1 MSEPAANGVGADG
14 DLHDMKAVWDRW
26 ISILRRHGW
35 GPDAVLQA
43 PSTDAEIDA
52 ALEKAGSLSLPAAV
66 RELYLLNDGQESPSN
81 VANIATNIFPGY
93 EFLPVPKALAAWQTW
108 RDVRNAYTVDGES
121 DMDEP
126 ITVRASD
133 EGKVKRV
140 YTHPAWWPLAEDGG
154 GNHLMVDMDPGP
166 FGTAGQIIIA
176 GPDEDERRVLAPGIV
191 QYIEALAAAEL
202 NSPQEDAMSDG
213 VAWWDAPGLR

>member
-81 VANIATNIFPGY
+81 VANIATNIFPGLVPEHY
-93 EFLPVPKALAAWQTW
+93 PLGETSVKVSAEGSSYTLILCHQHRCLFLGSSNICHATAWILSGCQHRADACNAWHRGCTDCTLCQPDRLLHKQTP
-108 RDVRNAYTVDGES
+108 YLL
-121 DMDEP
+121 P
-126 ITVRASD
+126 
-133 EGKVKRV
+133 
-140 YTHPAWWPLAEDGG
+140 Y
-154 GNHLMVDMDPGP
+154 
-166 FGTAGQIIIA
+166 F
-176 GPDEDERRVLAPGIV
+176 
-191 QYIEALAAAEL
+191 
-202 NSPQEDAMSDG
+202 
-213 VAWWDAPGLR
+213 